1 MDISHRDGAIKG
13 SVSGRTA
20 LEPIDIGPLLGV
32 STSSTESPA
41 AVLSVADAIDSA
53 CRNVGFFTVVGHG
66 VAAGLREELEDL
78 SREFFASDDT
88 EKSEISMALGGVA
101 WRGWFPVG
109 NELTSGQ
116 PDIKEGIYFGTELP
130 PEDPRVLAG
139 RPLHGPNLWPE
150 RPARF
155 RRVVEQWMAE
165 MDRVGRAVLSA
176 MAIGLGLEA
185 MWFETNLISD
195 PIQLF
200 RIFHYP
206 RVDPDPGAETWGV
219 GAHTDYGLLTL
230 LAQDR
235 SGGLEVDINGEW
247 VPVAANP
254 DALVCNIGDMLDR
267 MTSGRYRST
276 LHRVRPPSQS
286 SRLSFPF
293 FFDPGW
299 DVEVKPLP
307 VDEDVDAGGKGIADL
322 QRWDGTVLED
332 LKGTYGEYLIMKV
345 ARVFPDLASEVM

>member
-1 MDISHRDGAIKG
+1 M
-13 SVSGRTA
+13 
-20 LEPIDIGPLLGV
+20 LEPIDIGPLLV
-32 STSSTESPA
+32 ASTSSTESPA
-41 AVLSVADAIDSA
+41 AIQSVAEAIDSA

-66 VAAGLREELEDL
+66 VASELREELEGL
-78 SREFFASDDT
+78 SREFFAYEIK
-88 EKSEISMALGGVA
+88 EKSAISMDRGGVA

-109 NELTSGQ
+109 TELTSGE

-130 PEDPRVLAG
+130 ADDPRVIAG
-139 RPLHGPNLWPE
+139 RPLHGPNLWPQ
-150 RPARF
+150 RPSRF
-155 RRVVEQWMAE
+155 RVVVQEWMTE

-176 MAIGLGLEA
+176 MAIGLGLEGT
-185 MWFETNLISD
+185 WFETNLISD

-206 RVDPDPGAETWGV
+206 RIDPDAASDAGTWGV

-230 LAQDR
+230 LAQDH
-235 SGGLEVDINGEW
+235 SGGLEVDINGDW
-247 VPVAANP
+247 VPVPANP

-276 LHRVRPPSQS
+276 LHRVRPPVQG
-286 SRLSFPF
+286 SRLSYPF

-307 VDEDVDAGGKGIADL
+307 FDNQAGAGGQGATDF
-322 QRWDGTVLED
+322 QRWDGTALED
-332 LKGTYGEYLIMKV
+332 LKGTYGEYLMMKV
-345 ARVFPDLASEVM
+345 ARVFPNLASEVMQ